1 MPDLR
6 AGLPAPARGDEVGL
20 PGGLRAPPWR
30 IEKSFR
36 MSQHDLQARPVYHH
50 KRESIEAQF
59 PTSRPSSK
67 PLSRA
72 SKQTTCTRAGYTG
85 EDAFGRDLKAR
96 MPLGD
101 MVTRI
106 TRPAA
111 IASQRRSI
119 SAPRPRHQCS
129 RSPRHS
135 PAARAPR
142 REHSRT
148 ISIIM
153 SRRASNTVD
162 NNIIPHPIII
172 PRLITAPPPPPRERK
187 APESSGFGGDPAGA
201 LCGLVGG
208 FRIQRGDFRCVAAV

>member
-1 MPDLR
+1 
-6 AGLPAPARGDEVGL
+6 VS
-20 PGGLRAPPWR
+20 
-30 IEKSFR
+30 K
-36 MSQHDLQARPVYHH
+36 HDLQARPVYHH

-59 PTSRPSSK
+59 PTAGDFETIFEAAQPSFK
-67 PLSRA
+67 A
-72 SKQTTCTRAGYTG
+72 NYMYTAGYTG

-111 IASQRRSI
+111 IASERRSI

-135 PAARAPR
+135 LAARAPR

-148 ISIIM
+148 ISIIVSSKM
-153 SRRASNTVD
+153 PHIAYLVVQQNISPCCRAD
-162 NNIIPHPIII
+162 NFALAWIPGSPNQ
-172 PRLITAPPPPPRERK
+172 
-187 APESSGFGGDPAGA
+187 
-201 LCGLVGG
+201 
-208 FRIQRGDFRCVAAV
+208 FRGSPFST

>member
-36 MSQHDLQARPVYHH
+36 MSKHDLQARPVYHH

-59 PTSRPSSK
+59 PTAGDFETIFEAAQPSFK
-67 PLSRA
+67 A
-72 SKQTTCTRAGYTG
+72 NYMYTAGYTG

-148 ISIIM
+148 ISFYYVRLNAAYCL
-153 SRRASNTVD
+153 SR
-162 NNIIPHPIII
+162 
-172 PRLITAPPPPPRERK
+172 
-187 APESSGFGGDPAGA
+187 
-201 LCGLVGG
+201 C
-208 FRIQRGDFRCVAAV
+208 AAEYFVVL

>member
-20 PGGLRAPPWR
+20 PGGLRAPLLR
-30 IEKSFR
+30 IEKRFR
-36 MSQHDLQARPVYHH
+36 MSKHDLQARPVYHH

-59 PTSRPSSK
+59 PTAGDFETIFEAAQPSFK
-67 PLSRA
+67 A
-72 SKQTTCTRAGYTG
+72 NYMYTAGYTG

-129 RSPRHS
+129 RRPRHT

-148 ISIIM
+148 ISIIIM
-153 SRRASNTVD
+153 SGCTR
-162 NNIIPHPIII
+162 I
-172 PRLITAPPPPPRERK
+172 
-187 APESSGFGGDPAGA
+187 
-201 LCGLVGG
+201 LVSCNVS
-208 FRIQRGDFRCVAAV
+208 R

>member
-6 AGLPAPARGDEVGL
+6 AGLPAPAQGDEVGL

-36 MSQHDLQARPVYHH
+36 MSKHDLQARPVYHH

-59 PTSRPSSK
+59 PTAGDFETIFEAAQPSFK
-67 PLSRA
+67 A
-72 SKQTTCTRAGYTG
+72 NYMYTAGYTG

-111 IASQRRSI
+111 IASERRSI

-135 PAARAPR
+135 LAARAPR

-148 ISIIM
+148 ISIIVSSKM
-153 SRRASNTVD
+153 PHIAYLVVQQNISPCCRAD
-162 NNIIPHPIII
+162 NFALAWIPGSPNQ
-172 PRLITAPPPPPRERK
+172 
-187 APESSGFGGDPAGA
+187 
-201 LCGLVGG
+201 
-208 FRIQRGDFRCVAAV
+208 FRGSPFST